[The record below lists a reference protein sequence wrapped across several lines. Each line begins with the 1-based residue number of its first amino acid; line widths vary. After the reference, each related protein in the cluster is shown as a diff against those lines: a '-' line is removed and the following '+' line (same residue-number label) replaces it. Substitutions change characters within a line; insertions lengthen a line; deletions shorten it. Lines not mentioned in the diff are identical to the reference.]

1 MSASTLA
8 VLCGLIALGILGW
21 LLVVYLRQELR
32 HTRRAL
38 ELEKFYANAER
49 ESHLQAESRM
59 RDQVRDAMARDE
71 VARLA
76 IDAAEAM
83 THDTARMVDA
93 LQDAIAVAGGKPA
106 EWKRLCPKYRI
117 EDRVFTPATLKE
129 AAIAEWQRLLAEV
142 QAAESEPAAT
152 ATATAT
158 ATPAA
163 PRPGHLRLV
172 RKAGGPA
179 PAAAVYAL
187 AKADIEPLDTIGP
200 GIGA

>member
-1 MSASTLA
+1 MSAVLLSAFAIVAGVNAAIAFALA
-8 VLCGLIALGILGW
+8 
-21 LLVVYLRQELR
+21 YRLR

-38 ELEKFYANAER
+38 ELEKFYADEER
-49 ESHLQAESRM
+49 KSHLQAESRM
-59 RDQVRDAMARDE
+59 RDQVRAAMARDE
-71 VARLA
+71 VAGVA

-83 THDTARMVDA
+83 THDIARMVDA
-93 LQDAIAVAGGKPA
+93 LQDAIAFAGGKPA

-158 ATPAA
+158 PAA